1 MAIARVE
8 KQLDVPADA
17 LWALV
22 ADFGRCDWIPGP
34 APKLEG
40 EGVGMVRV
48 MGGTIRER
56 LDAVDPEAR
65 TIRYSIADDGVP
77 FPVQGYRATMRVD
90 DAPGGRS
97 RLTWSCECEP
107 VGVSA
112 AEASAKIEGMYTLM
126 IGWIESSL
134 RG

>member
-8 KQLDVPADA
+8 KELDVPADA

-22 ADFGRCDWIPGP
+22 EDFGRCDWIPG
-34 APKLEG
+34 AAVELQG

-48 MGGTIRER
+48 MAGTIRER
-56 LDAVDPEAR
+56 LDAVDPDTR
-65 TIRYSIADDGVP
+65 TLRYSIADEGIP
-77 FPVQGYRATMRVD
+77 FPVKGYCATMRVE

-97 RLTWSCECEP
+97 RLRWSCECEP

-112 AEASAKIEGMYTLM
+112 AEATGRIEGMYETM
-126 IGWIESSL
+126 IGWIEAKL